1 LALNCPLRTVAHETH
16 DPVEE
21 MKMKA
26 TRTAVAV
33 AASAVVLLTA
43 GCGGDGG
50 SAAADPAAAGE
61 GYPVTVTNCGVDVT
75 FETAPQRLVL
85 LKSAAVPY
93 LHALGVMD
101 RVTARAGQY
110 PAEYY
115 DAQTLAELERIPLL
129 TDKTDTSGHLQ
140 ISKEVVIS
148 QEPDLVLGEVDNL
161 SRDTLSA
168 VDIPLLEEPAMC
180 PNSTK
185 VPSFDD
191 IYQQMRTYGAVFG
204 RQAEAEAA
212 VAALTER
219 LEQVQAQ
226 AGTGSGRTAAVLYP
240 TVGGGT
246 TYAYGTA
253 SMAHPQLEAAGF
265 SNAFGDVS
273 ERVFEVTVEELLGRD
288 PDVLILLYSDGDP
301 QAVEQGLTGLPGAE
315 NLTAV
320 RNGDVLTQ
328 LFNFTEPPTPLSIDG
343 LERIAQRF
351 PAGS

>member
-1 LALNCPLRTVAHETH
+1 MRTS
-16 DPVEE
+16 
-21 MKMKA
+21 
-26 TRTAVAV
+26 RTAAVAV
-33 AASAVVLLTA
+33 VSAAALLAA
-43 GCGGDGG
+43 GCGEAGADPTPD
-50 SAAADPAAAGE
+50 AAD

-75 FETAPQRLVL
+75 FDAAPQRVVL

-93 LHALGVMD
+93 LHALGVLD

-115 DAQTLAELERIPLL
+115 DEATLAELDRIPLL

-148 QEPDLVLGEVDNL
+148 QQPDLVLGEVDNL

-180 PNSTK
+180 PGSTT
-185 VPSFDD
+185 VPTFDD
-191 IYQQMRTYGAVFG
+191 VYAQMRTYGEVFD
-204 RQAEAEAA
+204 RADEAA
-212 VAALTER
+212 AAVTALEER
-219 LEQVQAQ
+219 MAQVQAQ
-226 AGTGSGRTAAVLYP
+226 AGAGTGRTAAVLYP
-240 TVGGGT
+240 TVGGGV

-265 SNAFGDVS
+265 RNVFDDVP

-288 PDVLILLYSDGDP
+288 PDVLVLLYSDGDP
-301 QAVEQGLTGLPGAE
+301 AAVEQGLTGLPGAE
-315 NLTAV
+315 NLAAV

-343 LERIAQRF
+343 LERIVQHFQAE
-351 PAGS
+351 S

>member
-1 LALNCPLRTVAHETH
+1 MMTTA
-16 DPVEE
+16 
-21 MKMKA
+21 
-26 TRTAVAV
+26 RTAVAAIS
-33 AASAVVLLTA
+33 AAALLAA
-43 GCGGDGG
+43 GCGEAGAGPTP
-50 SAAADPAAAGE
+50 AAAD
-61 GYPVTVTNCGVDVT
+61 GYPVTITNCRVNVT
-75 FETAPQRLVL
+75 FNAAPERVVL

-93 LHALGVMD
+93 LHALGVLD

-115 DAQTLAELERIPLL
+115 DEATLAELDRIPLL

-148 QEPDLVLGEVDNL
+148 QQPDLVLGEVDNL

-180 PNSTK
+180 PGSTT
-185 VPSFDD
+185 VPTFDD
-191 IYQQMRTYGAVFG
+191 IYAQMRTYGEVFD
-204 RQAEAEAA
+204 RADEAAAA
-212 VAALTER
+212 VAALEER
-219 LEQVQAQ
+219 MAQVQAQ
-226 AGTGSGRTAAVLYP
+226 AGAGTGRTAAVLYP
-240 TVGGGT
+240 TVGGGV

-253 SMAHPQLEAAGF
+253 SMAHPQLEAAGLRNVF
-265 SNAFGDVS
+265 DDVP

-301 QAVEQGLTGLPGAE
+301 AAVEQGLTGLPGAE
-315 NLTAV
+315 NLAAV

-343 LERIAQRF
+343 LERIVQHFQAE
-351 PAGS
+351 S